1 MPGPRLPMRKI
12 RDVLRLSAGGMSKR
26 KIAASLGVSPTA
38 AGDCIR
44 RARRFGLGWPL
55 PEEMTDEALESRLY
69 PAPATKAK
77 DQRSQPD
84 WVRVH
89 RELRRPGVTLQL
101 LWEEHRGAYS
111 DGYGYSRF
119 CELYRAWEYR
129 LSPTMRQAHVAGE
142 RLFVDYAGTT
152 LEVIDGATG
161 EVITAQLFVAAL
173 GASNRTYAEATWT
186 QGLADWIGSHTRAFA
201 FFGGV
206 PAMVVSDNLKSGIT
220 KACFY
225 EPAVNRTYAEMAA
238 HYDTAVLPARP
249 YKPRDKAKVEVA
261 VQVATRWIIAKLR
274 NRRFF
279 SLAKLNAA
287 IAELVTALN
296 NRVTRHLGA
305 SRQRLFDEVER
316 SALKRLPAE
325 PYVYAEWRQCR
336 AGLDYH
342 VEVERHYYSVPHT
355 LLRETIWARITART
369 VELFHRGK
377 RVAAHARSSSDR
389 KHTTVREHMPSSHR
403 RYAEWTPE
411 RIQRQ
416 ADAIGPKTSALVE
429 IILRE
434 RTHPEQGFRACVGIM
449 RLVKSYGAERVEAA
463 CGRALEIGARSYSS
477 VNSILKTNRDR
488 QRRAPPTDEPAIIH
502 DNIRGPRY
510 FH

>member
-1 MPGPRLPMRKI
+1 MRKI

-38 AGDCIR
+38 AGECIR

-69 PAPATKAK
+69 PAPATKAT
-77 DQRSQPD
+77 DQRPQPD

-119 CELYRAWEYR
+119 CELYRAWEGL

-152 LEVIDGATG
+152 LEVIDGTTG
-161 EVITAQLFVAAL
+161 EVITVQLFVAAL
-173 GASNRTYAEATWT
+173 GASNQTYAEATWT

-201 FFGGV
+201 FFGGA

-238 HYDTAVLPARP
+238 HYDTAVVPARP
-249 YKPRDKAKVEVA
+249 YKTRDKAKVEVA

-279 SLAKLNAA
+279 SLAKLN
-287 IAELVTALN
+287 
-296 NRVTRHLGA
+296 
-305 SRQRLFDEVER
+305 
-316 SALKRLPAE
+316 
-325 PYVYAEWRQCR
+325 
-336 AGLDYH
+336 
-342 VEVERHYYSVPHT
+342 
-355 LLRETIWARITART
+355 
-369 VELFHRGK
+369 
-377 RVAAHARSSSDR
+377 
-389 KHTTVREHMPSSHR
+389 
-403 RYAEWTPE
+403 
-411 RIQRQ
+411 
-416 ADAIGPKTSALVE
+416 
-429 IILRE
+429 
-434 RTHPEQGFRACVGIM
+434 
-449 RLVKSYGAERVEAA
+449 
-463 CGRALEIGARSYSS
+463 
-477 VNSILKTNRDR
+477 
-488 QRRAPPTDEPAIIH
+488 
-502 DNIRGPRY
+502 
-510 FH
+510 